1 MTRLYQRLRSKDLRI
16 SNASADC
23 QLERGQEEEKRV
35 ATFCFGHLHVLH
47 AARNQPTPSLS
58 RSPLDPLKLLPT
70 QTTLPGPS
78 PSSTPIHYRDIH
90 QSHAPLRLVLPSP
103 AGNIPPARQ
112 SASLDPS
119 SDAQPLALRH
129 PPSRPTNHA
138 RQTKLLWPL
147 QALQSRR
154 RVRRRH
160 PWRRR
165 VSRST
170 GIVVDARNSA
180 PSFNVSVSVLV
191 NGHGLSGSA
200 CARAV

>member
-1 MTRLYQRLRSKDLRI
+1 MLL
-16 SNASADC
+16 
-23 QLERGQEEEKRV
+23 
-35 ATFCFGHLHVLH
+35 

-70 QTTLPGPS
+70 QTTTPGPS
-78 PSSTPIHYRDIH
+78 PSSPPIHYHDIH
-90 QSHAPLRLVLPSP
+90 QSHAPLRLILPSP
-103 AGNIPPARQ
+103 AGNFPPARQ

-129 PPSRPTNHA
+129 PPSRPTVHS
-138 RQTKLLWPL
+138 RQAKLLWTL

-154 RVRRRH
+154 RVRRRQ
-160 PWRRR
+160 PWRR

-180 PSFNVSVSVLV
+180 SSFDVSVSVLV

-200 CARAV
+200 CVRAVYRKEGRVSEGGG